1 MSRYTEYDE
10 TSLFVISK
18 LTAVMAGTKRAM
30 MVTNEMM
37 QIVMMM
43 CRGQEKGFPR
53 KRTCSSMHLRM
64 GKQMSGTVRT
74 MAKAYNTR
82 TTLVNVSPPC
92 FLAELAYLGRGGG
105 EREQQD
111 PVSFA
116 HSATVLRPRYRIH
129 SLGLPV
135 FGIVHTP
142 QVAKVW

>member
-1 MSRYTEYDE
+1 
-10 TSLFVISK
+10 
-18 LTAVMAGTKRAM
+18 
-30 MVTNEMM
+30 
-37 QIVMMM
+37 
-43 CRGQEKGFPR
+43 
-53 KRTCSSMHLRM
+53 MHLRM

-116 HSATVLRPRYRIH
+116 HSATVLRPRYKIH